1 MFEACSSCGSELA
14 YRDNPNPLLN
24 TVQQCE
30 NSRCKSPHR
39 VEYYEAPADVSLF
52 RATEAWQ
59 ECLIDAAN
67 EEAGCVHNENLLK
80 RADALYLKRVN
91 A

>member
-24 TVQQCE
+24 CVQQCE

-52 RATEAWQ
+52 RATKLWE
-59 ECLIDAAN
+59 ECLY
-67 EEAGCVHNENLLK
+67 ETAGVTVSETDNLLK
-80 RADALYLKRVN
+80 QADALYLKRVN

>member
-1 MFEACSSCGSELA
+1 MFKVCESCGHELA
-14 YRDNPNPLLN
+14 WRDNDDPLLN
-24 TVQQCE
+24 CVERCE
-30 NSRCKSPHR
+30 NSKCKSPHC
-39 VEYYEAPADVSLF
+39 VFYYEAPADVSLF
-52 RATEAWQ
+52 RATELWQ

-80 RADALYLKRVN
+80 RADAAYLKRVN